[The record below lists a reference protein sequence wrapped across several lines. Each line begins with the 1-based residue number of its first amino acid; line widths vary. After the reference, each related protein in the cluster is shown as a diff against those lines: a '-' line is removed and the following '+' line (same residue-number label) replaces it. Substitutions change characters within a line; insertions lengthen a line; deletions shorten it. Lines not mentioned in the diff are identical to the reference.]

1 MAITENDIL
10 MQRVIKTKDGE
21 GNVTS
26 TDFDIFYPVTKG
38 SNVLC
43 DDGEEIEE
51 KINQIQVKT
60 FTIATSAWTLNST
73 TNLYEATITDTTV
86 NSYDN
91 ADISFDATTYDIASE
106 AGIKGYVT
114 EIQSTGIKLFAESVP
129 SASVSGK
136 YNVERGVANG

>member
-1 MAITENDIL
+1 VDNADNVEITINPS
-10 MQRVIKTKDGE
+10 VVFVTKDEFDDAIDEINEDIGE
-21 GNVTS
+21 
-26 TDFDIFYPVTKG
+26 
-38 SNVLC
+38 
-43 DDGEEIEE
+43 
-51 KINQIQVKT
+51 INQNLNQKANKQEIQVKT
-60 FTIATSAWTLNST
+60 FTIPTSSWTLNST

-91 ADISFDATTYDIASE
+91 ADISFDAATYDIASD

-114 EIQSTGIKLFAESVP
+114 EIQSTGIKLFADSVP